1 MNNIKIDVKEHEN
14 IVFTIINN
22 SLSIK
27 EYYNYSDKEKGKFKF
42 NENNIRLD
50 EITNIKYNN
59 SVDEIKGKREQLV
72 FFSVLAIVVLII
84 GIILS
89 SAFDSTEGMI
99 GTVILA
105 FLIFLPGLYKK
116 PNTVNSSFNFSI
128 SDNKQILYTK
138 KVYLQEDTLASIINM
153 IRDAQ
158 TNDKKENDE

>member
-1 MNNIKIDVKEHEN
+1 MNNIKIDVTEHEN

-89 SAFDSTEGMI
+89 SALDSTEGMI

-105 FLIFLPGLYKK
+105 FLIFLPVYKK
-116 PNTVNSSFNFSI
+116 PNIVNSSFNFSI

-158 TNDKKENDE
+158 TNDKKENAE

>member
-1 MNNIKIDVKEHEN
+1 MNNIKIDVTEHEN

-27 EYYNYSDKEKGKFKF
+27 EYYNYSDKEKGKLKF

-50 EITNIKYNN
+50 EITSIKYYN
-59 SVDEIKGKREQLV
+59 SVDKIKGKREQLV
-72 FFSVLAIVVLII
+72 FFSVFAIVVLII

-89 SAFDSTEGMI
+89 SLFDSTEGMI
-99 GTVILA
+99 GTVIVA
-105 FLIFLPGLYKK
+105 FLVFLPGLYKK
-116 PNTVNSSFNFSI
+116 PNIVKSCFNFSI

-138 KVYLQEDTLASIINM
+138 RVYLQEDTLASIINM

-158 TNDKKENDE
+158 TNNKEENDK